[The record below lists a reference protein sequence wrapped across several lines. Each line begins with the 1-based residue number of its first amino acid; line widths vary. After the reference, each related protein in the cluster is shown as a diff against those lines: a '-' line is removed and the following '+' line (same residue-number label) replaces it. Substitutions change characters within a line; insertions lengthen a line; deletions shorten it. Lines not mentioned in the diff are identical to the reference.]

1 MELDGL
7 TFSVKARVTDTVGV
21 LQQLR
26 NRVRRIVN
34 TELDRSL
41 ITLSPTAEQEASR
54 YTHFYN
60 YIGDR
65 VRDSARAYL
74 HTMDSTKDRPAT
86 FIRRYMYQNYGI
98 AIKHDKFWSEVGAI
112 MFRAATDR
120 VYKGKIEPFDIEKGP
135 RYYLNEMSCWWDGYY
150 DDRYAQI
157 YKGAGGYAAMLWQ
170 EGTEYPVGRAWVL
183 PGTKGKSVW
192 VFNHYGVGTLETVT
206 RMIVRALNVETKDVS
221 YVQIS
226 SDDGYDDDNTFTDFG
241 IGDMPAELLDELYVN
256 DGEVWYAT
264 W

>member
-7 TFSVKARVTDTVGV
+7 TFNVMARVTNTTGV

-34 TELDRSL
+34 TELDRGL
-41 ITLSPTAEQEASR
+41 ITLSPTAEQEAGR

-65 VRDSARAYL
+65 TRDAARGYL
-74 HTMDSTKDRPAT
+74 RVSDTIKNRPAT
-86 FIRRYMYQNYGI
+86 FIRRYLYSNYGI
-98 AIKHDKFWSEVGAI
+98 AIKHDKFWSEVGTI

-120 VYKGKIEPFDIEKGP
+120 VYRGMIEKFDVNKGA
-135 RYYLNEMSCWWDGYY
+135 RYYLNEMSCWWDGYHN
-150 DDRYAQI
+150 DRYAQLFHE
-157 YKGAGGYAAMLWQ
+157 AGGYAALLWQ
-170 EGTEYPVGRAWVL
+170 EGTTYPVGRAWVM
-183 PGTKGKSVW
+183 PGIEGKSVW

-206 RMIVRALNVETKDVS
+206 RAIIEALNVDQKHVS
-221 YVQIS
+221 SVQT
-226 SDDGYDDDNTFTDFG
+226 SDDSDDDDSTFTYYDLD
-241 IGDMPAELLDELYVN
+241 DMPAELLDDVYVN
-256 DGEVWYAT
+256 DGEVWYGL